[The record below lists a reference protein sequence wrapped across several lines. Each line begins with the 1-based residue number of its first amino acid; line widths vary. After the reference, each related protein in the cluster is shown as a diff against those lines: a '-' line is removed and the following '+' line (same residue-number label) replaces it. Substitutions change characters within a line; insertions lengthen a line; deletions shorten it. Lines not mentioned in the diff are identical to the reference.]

1 MSQQIDI
8 WTDVRANKDMVIKE
22 NELRNSIQE
31 QVETERKT
39 LRQLA
44 NDKKL
49 EIKEN
54 ESSKE
59 DFYATSTE
67 KNPQKKVVVVEK
79 QETSRLSTTD
89 S

>member
-1 MSQQIDI
+1 
-8 WTDVRANKDMVIKE
+8 MVIKE

-59 DFYATSTE
+59 AFYATSTE
-67 KNPQKKVVVVEK
+67 NNPQKKVLVVEK